1 VIANPETL
9 LALAAHDRNA
19 SRRRVVKAGLLLGG
33 GALGVGVP
41 GAFDPVTVGGGLRW
55 QSGFYG
61 NIYSPIA
68 NDYTRI
74 MQGGYYGEPRNLMV
88 TTRWDF

>member
-1 VIANPETL
+1 VFAAKAAPTIGVIALSFE
-9 LALAAHDRNA
+9 
-19 SRRRVVKAGLLLGG
+19 
-33 GALGVGVP
+33 
-41 GAFDPVTVGGGLRW
+41 PVTVGGGLRW

-74 MQGGYYGEPRNLMV
+74 KQGG
-88 TTRWDF
+88 